1 MHTLSKTLCI
11 AGAALAL
18 TLPAL
23 AGGSHGGGGGGGG
36 GNSSNSSRSEH
47 SSASQGSSGKTE
59 HAKADHTKTGQDK
72 ADHAKDGSTTKT
84 PSQQLAA
91 KPKLSDKLA
100 KLLPPGTDMTKAAD
114 GFKNLGQFVA
124 AVHVSKNLGIPFADL
139 KTRMVDGASLGS
151 AIKTLK
157 PEANSDA
164 EARKAR
170 KQAQTTQA

>member
-1 MHTLSKTLCI
+1 MNPLRKTLCI
-11 AGAALAL
+11 AGATLALA
-18 TLPAL
+18 LPAL
-23 AGGSHGGGGGGGG
+23 AGGSHGGGSGSGG
-36 GNSSNSSRSEH
+36 GNSNSNSSRSEH
-47 SSASQGSSGKTE
+47 ASAGQGNSGKTE
-59 HAKADHTKTGQDK
+59 HAK
-72 ADHAKDGSTTKT
+72 DGSATKT

-100 KLLPPGTDMTKAAD
+100 KLLPPGTDMSKAAD

>member
-1 MHTLSKTLCI
+1 MDTLAKTLCI

-18 TLPAL
+18 ALPAL

-36 GNSSNSSRSEH
+36 GGNSSSRSEH
-47 SSASQGSSGKTE
+47 TSASQGNSGKIAHANAQHDPTAHDKAE
-59 HAKADHTKTGQDK
+59 HAKSSAG
-72 ADHAKDGSTTKT
+72 TKT

-91 KPKLSDKLA
+91 NPKLSDKLS
-100 KLLPPGTDMTKAAD
+100 KLLPPGTNMTTAAD

-124 AVHVSKNLGIPFADL
+124 AVHVSKNLGISFADL

-157 PEANSDA
+157 PEANADA
-164 EARKAR
+164 ETRKAR

>member
-1 MHTLSKTLCI
+1 MNTLRKTLCI
-11 AGAALAL
+11 AGATLALA
-18 TLPAL
+18 LPAL

-36 GNSSNSSRSEH
+36 NSSSEH
-47 SSASQGSSGKTE
+47 ASAGQGNSGKTE
-59 HAKADHTKTGQDK
+59 HAKADHSKKSHDK
-72 ADHAKDGSTTKT
+72 AEHAKDGSATKT

-100 KLLPPGTDMTKAAD
+100 KLLPPGTDMSKAAD